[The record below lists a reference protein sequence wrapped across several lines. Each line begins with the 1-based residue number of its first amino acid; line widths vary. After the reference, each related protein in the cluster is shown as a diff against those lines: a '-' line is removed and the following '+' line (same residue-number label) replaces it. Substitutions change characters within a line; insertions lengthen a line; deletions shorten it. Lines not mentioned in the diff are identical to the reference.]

1 MGCYVMSIKYVY
13 IFVFSVILITPG
25 CTYNPK
31 NLISYDKEVHEH
43 ILRVN
48 RHGYLLPS
56 DYASQFGVT
65 RKSEDVL
72 STTQVSDKYDKI
84 IRQALI
90 LACNKSHAIPNQCG
104 SSLKEFNLSRGD
116 SVPIELM
123 KGAKVKILVYFHG
136 GLNTYMASDKRM
148 EQQLKTIEAEKTDWH
163 YPIYVSWPS
172 NVGGTILEH
181 WFENREGRWTP
192 WYKSGLVSS
201 PFIIF
206 EDLVGTVAEFPANL
220 YYQFTNDKDR
230 IFSDNRVVS
239 SSIWHDAFC
248 KFKRKQGA
256 LTANNNCD
264 QFMQQQDDFN
274 QFEVITT
281 GGLNNIKINRSV
293 YNRTGLQ
300 SLTEGVRLTL
310 LTPVRYLIGSIWNGA
325 IASHSWDMMKR
336 RARNIV
342 YPTGDFQERFHSKR
356 FLVKKPAGMHLGTF
370 FQALFKLKSDNPD
383 LDVELTLVG
392 HSMGA
397 IAINNLLNKYQN
409 QWQSTPV
416 LSNIVYMAAAASI
429 EDTLSIVPD
438 ILRNCSR
445 KIPFYNLTLNRVA
458 EVAETYYGGLL
469 PSGSLLISIDKY
481 HDAPEHHLKRTFG
494 SEINIH
500 SSLQVILDAFKG
512 IDSPIIFK
520 AFNNENYEKPLRH
533 ADFNCLPYWKK
544 DVWELNNTSTKI
556 IPFCE
561 K

>member
-1 MGCYVMSIKYVY
+1 MPIK
-13 IFVFSVILITPG
+13 FVFLFVFTTILITSSCIHIPKYSA
-25 CTYNPK
+25 TYK
-31 NLISYDKEVHEH
+31 VEVHEH

-56 DYASQFGVT
+56 DYASQPGLT
-65 RKSEDVL
+65 RKSEHVL
-72 STTQVSDKYDKI
+72 STEQVNDKYDKI
-84 IRQALI
+84 IRKALI
-90 LACNKSHAIPNQCG
+90 LACKKHHKT
-104 SSLKEFNLSRGD
+104 SSECEANLTTFNSSKDKKLPVEFMR
-116 SVPIELM
+116 
-123 KGAKVKILVYFHG
+123 GAKVKILVYFHG
-136 GLNTYMASDKRM
+136 GLNTYKESDERM
-148 EQQLKTIEAEKTDWH
+148 EDQLKTIEDEKTDWH
-163 YPIYVSWPS
+163 YPIYISWPS

-206 EDLVGTVAEFPANL
+206 EDLVGSVAEFPSNL

-230 IFSDNRVVS
+230 IFADNSVVS

-248 KFKRKQGA
+248 KFKRNQGT

-274 QFEVITT
+274 QFEVIKT
-281 GGLNNIKINRSV
+281 GDFNNIKINRSV

-300 SLTEGVRLTL
+300 SFTEGVRLTL

-356 FLVKKPAGMHLGTF
+356 FLAEKPAGEHLGTF

-397 IAINNLLNKYQN
+397 IAINNLLNKYQHE
-409 QWQSTPV
+409 WQSTSV

-494 SEINIH
+494 SEINVH
-500 SSLQVILDAFKG
+500 SSLPVILEAFKG
-512 IDSPIIFK
+512 IDNPIIFK

-533 ADFNCLPYWKK
+533 GDFNCLPFWKK
-544 DVWELNNTSTKI
+544 EVWELNNTSTKI
-556 IPFCE
+556 NPFCE